1 MENIILEPEIY
12 YGSRGADFKSLIN
25 NLLIKGKIKQKYI
38 DILLNETNMKL
49 YGNMFTS
56 DLVDPVN
63 NYQYYETIGD
73 AVAGNF
79 IVNYS
84 FRRFPFIKSAEGVQ
98 IAAAIVIEYGAK
110 KTFNKISEDLGFWP
124 FITSTMESRNRNKID
139 LLEDV
144 FEAFI
149 GGTSTI
155 LDDQIKNGV
164 GYAICYD
171 ILKNIF
177 DNIEMDLR
185 YEVLFPA
192 KTRLKELFDVYKEL
206 GQLKYEESYFTNHLG
221 HRITTSIVYKV
232 DQRTGAR
239 VELGR
244 GVGAIKD
251 SAQPKAAQEAYLS
264 LTSKGYK
271 KTRAPI
277 YEYIDEMYKQ
287 DNNFFTNV

>member
-110 KTFNKISEDLGFWP
+110 KTFNKISEDLG
-124 FITSTMESRNRNKID
+124 
-139 LLEDV
+139 LLLHQPWNPEI
-144 FEAFI
+144 E
-149 GGTSTI
+149 
-155 LDDQIKNGV
+155 IK
-164 GYAICYD
+164 
-171 ILKNIF
+171 
-177 DNIEMDLR
+177 
-185 YEVLFPA
+185 
-192 KTRLKELFDVYKEL
+192 
-206 GQLKYEESYFTNHLG
+206 
-221 HRITTSIVYKV
+221 
-232 DQRTGAR
+232 
-239 VELGR
+239 
-244 GVGAIKD
+244 
-251 SAQPKAAQEAYLS
+251 
-264 LTSKGYK
+264 
-271 KTRAPI
+271 
-277 YEYIDEMYKQ
+277 
-287 DNNFFTNV
+287 